1 MVNRFERLNE
11 YNIKNDK
18 ETINDS
24 TINKDDKNTNKENNK
39 KVNKIDNKKD
49 EKINNKDNNKMIN
62 TLDKN
67 SANENHNKTV
77 IKPTRFIESLLQNK
91 KEERVVV
98 GFRLE
103 KSVDEMLEAIVK
115 QNGLK
120 KSDFVNDVLKK
131 ALGLN

>member
-1 MVNRFERLNE
+1 MANRFERLNE

-24 TINKDDKNTNKENNK
+24 IINKDDKNTNKENNK
-39 KVNKIDNKKD
+39 KVNKIDNKID
-49 EKINNKDNNKMIN
+49 EKTNNKGDNEMVD
-62 TLDKN
+62 TLDRN

>member
-1 MVNRFERLNE
+1 MANRFERLNE
-11 YNIKNDK
+11 YNSKNDI
-18 ETINDS
+18 EMIEDTV
-24 TINKDDKNTNKENNK
+24 INKDDKNTNKEDDK
-39 KVNKIDNKKD
+39 KVNKIDNKRDK
-49 EKINNKDNNKMIN
+49 KINNKDENEIIN
-62 TLDKN
+62 TLDEN
-67 SANENHNKTV
+67 LANENNKKTV